1 MFHYYI
7 MKLKIVGKE
16 KAMQVKKFFTPSIA
30 ALLFCSVLFLTPDT
44 YGQQLV
50 NDIIGKV
57 HYRSIGPTRQSGRIV
72 DFAVPM
78 QQTYT
83 YYVAAA
89 NGGLWKTVNNG
100 TTFFPL
106 FDHQNVFAIG
116 DIAVA
121 PSDPDIVWVGTG
133 EANNS
138 TTDPYATYWG
148 DGVYKSTNGGVSWR
162 NMGLKDTH
170 QIGRIIVHPQE
181 PDIVYVAALG
191 HLYSEN
197 EERGVFKSTNGGR
210 SWKKSLSVEYEGR
223 HISVVD
229 LVIDPSDPDIL
240 YASSYDRIAKPW
252 MYYEGG
258 SGSGIHKSTDGGES
272 WSKLTTGLPSERV
285 GRIGLAIA
293 RTNPQILYAYVLE
306 DRDADGR
313 YENRIFRSDN
323 GGQRWTQ
330 MTDEPVTG
338 GSYFG
343 QIRVNPANENHVYVL
358 SYGSIQSRD
367 GGKTW
372 SRGFKYGG
380 DNHALWINPED
391 PRHILLGYD
400 YGLAQ
405 SFDDGL
411 NWYHP
416 DELPLAQFYEIGVDM
431 DYPYNV
437 YGGTQDFGT
446 WKGPNTKK
454 GRFPIRFEDWEHM
467 LGGDGYYSQVDPS
480 NNRWLYAE
488 SQNGGLSKV
497 DMKTGKRKNIK
508 YRGNSNLRFNFSAP
522 ILISP
527 HNSNVIYHAA
537 NMVLRSSFRGESWEE
552 ISPDLTTNNS
562 DLREVGPLAYCTITT
577 LDESPVRQGIVWV
590 GTDDGNVQ
598 VTQDG
603 GTTWTKV
610 NDSITGNPGYWVSRV
625 IASHHNAGT
634 AYVSYTGRRRD
645 DFRPFVYKTTD
656 FGRTWKS
663 ISGNLPVDEPVNVI
677 REDHKNPNL
686 LFVGTEKAVHVSIN
700 GGDSWI
706 RMQNNMPTAG
716 VQDLV
721 IHPRENDL
729 VVGTH
734 GRGFY
739 IADISTL
746 QELTPEV
753 LARNVY
759 LFDIEPKI
767 QWVMPSQKAVSAQN
781 FEGENEPHGV
791 VVNYYLKEPVRDGV
805 TISIYQGSTLLNEFA
820 GLSDAG
826 LNNVE
831 WGMTKRKRKRTD
843 EEIAIY
849 DRRLARGS
857 GNEFFDYYDT
867 VDFFGDADDEVDK
880 FGRSLRTRVHRN
892 PEIRDR
898 EYVLNRVQ
906 PGEYTIILSASGMEL
921 SKQSLILKDHWYDK

>member
-1 MFHYYI
+1 MRMYNTLIFRLY
-7 MKLKIVGKE
+7 L
-16 KAMQVKKFFTPSIA
+16 T
-30 ALLFCSVLFLTPDT
+30 LFVSFVSGISTDVFSQDCIS
-44 YGQQLV
+44 
-50 NDIIGKV
+50 DIIGTL
-57 HYRSIGPTRQSGRIV
+57 HYRSIGPTRQGGRVV

-78 QQTYT
+78 QQPYT

-100 TTFFPL
+100 TTFTPL

-121 PSDPDIVWVGTG
+121 PSDPNIVWVGTG

-148 DGVYKSTNGGVSWR
+148 DGVYKSTDGGASWQ

-191 HLYSEN
+191 YLYSEN

-229 LVIDPSDPDIL
+229 LVMDPSDPDIL

-252 MYYEGG
+252 MFYEGG
-258 SGSGIHKSTDGGES
+258 SGSGIYKSTDGGES

-306 DRDADGR
+306 DRNSDER
-313 YENRIFRSDN
+313 YENRIYRSDN
-323 GGQRWTQ
+323 GGRQWIQ
-330 MTDEPVTG
+330 MTNEPVTG

-343 QIRVNPANENHVYVL
+343 QIRVNPADENHVYVL
-358 SYGSIQSRD
+358 SFGSIQSRD

-400 YGLAQ
+400 YGFAQ
-405 SFDDGL
+405 SFDNGL

-416 DELPLAQFYEIGVDM
+416 DELPLAQLYEIGVDM

-497 DMKTGKRKNIK
+497 DMKTGTRKSIQ
-508 YRGNSNLRFNFSAP
+508 YRSNSNLRYNFSAP

-537 NMVLRSSFRGESWEE
+537 NMVLRSSFRGENWEE
-552 ISPDLTTNNS
+552 ISPDLTTNNPK
-562 DLREVGPLAYCTITT
+562 LRAVGPLAYCTITT
-577 LDESPVRQGIVWV
+577 LDESPVQQGVIWV

-603 GTTWTKV
+603 STTWTKV
-610 NDSITGNPGYWVSRV
+610 NDTITGNPGYWVSRI
-625 IASHHNAGT
+625 IASHHNTGT

-656 FGRTWKS
+656 FGRSWKS
-663 ISGNLPVDEPVNVI
+663 ISSNLPIDEPVNVI

-700 GGDSWI
+700 GGDRWI

-716 VQDLV
+716 VQDIV

-739 IADISTL
+739 IADISPL
-746 QELTPEV
+746 QELKPEV
-753 LARNVY
+753 LAHDVY

-781 FEGENEPHGV
+781 FEGENKPYGV

-805 TISIYQGSTLLNEFA
+805 TISIYQGLTLLNELA
-820 GLSDAG
+820 GPGDAG

-843 EEIAIY
+843 EEIAQY
-849 DRRLARGS
+849 DRRLARGG

-880 FGRSLRTRVHRN
+880 FGRSLRTRVHRT
-892 PEIRDR
+892 PGIRER
-898 EYVLNRVQ
+898 EYILNRVQ
-906 PGEYTIILSASGMEL
+906 PGEYTIVLSAGSTEL